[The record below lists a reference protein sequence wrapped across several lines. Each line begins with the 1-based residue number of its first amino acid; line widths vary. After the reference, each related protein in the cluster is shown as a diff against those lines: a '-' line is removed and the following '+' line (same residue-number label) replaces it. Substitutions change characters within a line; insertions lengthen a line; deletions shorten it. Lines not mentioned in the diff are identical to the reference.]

1 MKTIIKDFYT
11 DLNGFQYIK
20 RHTHSKLPIQGNVY
34 PMPTGA
40 FIQDEIAASSSS
52 NLMRVNLLSA
62 QPLGAASLQISSL
75 QVFLDRRLDQ
85 DDNRGMEQAMNDNIV
100 TSNKFLILFE
110 SLNNAPS
117 RDTTNSNVNKV
128 SDMPSLTSQ
137 LYSYDLLNPLVKLIT
152 PNRNI
157 KDSVDLMS
165 GKRVFPYDLRLINM
179 RTMQKEVQTAGGEEE
194 EDIPMRNEVG
204 LILHRIPF
212 EDCPSA
218 PFVQLSSTLLS
229 ECNND
234 NYNEFSF
241 GDLFGFMNE
250 GVGVEIKTIENT
262 LLTLHTP
269 KVLRDDEEPVTSK
282 EYILNHVQPMQVE
295 AFRVKF

>member
-1 MKTIIKDFYT
+1 
-11 DLNGFQYIK
+11 
-20 RHTHSKLPIQGNVY
+20 
-34 PMPTGA
+34 MPTGA
-40 FIQDEIAASSSS
+40 FIQDEMAPSSSSSS

-62 QPLGAASLQISSL
+62 QPLGAASLQTSSL

-117 RDTTNSNVNKV
+117 KDTANSNNVNKV

-165 GKRVFPYDLRLINM
+165 GKRMFPCDLRLINM
-179 RTMQKEVQTAGGEEE
+179 RTMQKEVKTGGEEE
-194 EDIPMRNEVG
+194 DDSPMSNEVG
-204 LILHRIPF
+204 LILHRIPY

-234 NYNEFSF
+234 NYNQFSF
-241 GDLFGFMNE
+241 GDLFGFLSEE
-250 GVGVEIKTIENT
+250 GGGVEIKTIENT

-269 KVLRDDEEPVTSK
+269 KVLRDDEEPVTSR

>member
-1 MKTIIKDFYT
+1 
-11 DLNGFQYIK
+11 
-20 RHTHSKLPIQGNVY
+20 
-34 PMPTGA
+34 MPTGA
-40 FIQDEIAASSSS
+40 FIQDEMASTASSSS

-62 QPLGAASLQISSL
+62 QPLGAASLQTSSL

-117 RDTTNSNVNKV
+117 RDTANSNANKA

-157 KDSVDLMS
+157 KDSVDMLS
-165 GKRVFPYDLRLINM
+165 GKQVFPCDLRLINM
-179 RTMQKEVQTAGGEEE
+179 RTMQKEVKTGGGDEG
-194 EDIPMRNEVG
+194 EDRLMSNEVG
-204 LILHRIPF
+204 LILHRIPY

-241 GDLFGFMNE
+241 GDLFGFMND
-250 GVGVEIKTIENT
+250 GGGVEIKTIENT

>member
-1 MKTIIKDFYT
+1 
-11 DLNGFQYIK
+11 
-20 RHTHSKLPIQGNVY
+20 
-34 PMPTGA
+34 MPTGA
-40 FIQDEIAASSSS
+40 FIQDETTASSSSSS

-62 QPLGAASLQISSL
+62 QPLGAASLQTSSL

-117 RDTTNSNVNKV
+117 RDYANSNNVNKV

-152 PNRNI
+152 SNRNV
-157 KDSVDLMS
+157 KDSVELLS
-165 GKRVFPYDLRLINM
+165 GKRVFPCDLRLINM
-179 RTMQKEVQTAGGEEE
+179 RTMQKEVKTGGGGGEG
-194 EDIPMRNEVG
+194 EDESPMSNEVG
-204 LILHRIPF
+204 LILHRIPY

-234 NYNEFSF
+234 NYNQFSF
-241 GDLFGFMNE
+241 GDLFGFLSE
-250 GVGVEIKTIENT
+250 EVKIKTIENT

-269 KVLRDDEEPVTSK
+269 KVLRDDEEPVTNG
-282 EYILNHVQPMQVE
+282 EFILNHVQPMQVE

>member
-1 MKTIIKDFYT
+1 
-11 DLNGFQYIK
+11 
-20 RHTHSKLPIQGNVY
+20 
-34 PMPTGA
+34 MPTGA
-40 FIQDEIAASSSS
+40 FIQDETTTSSSS

-62 QPLGAASLQISSL
+62 QPLGAASLQTSSL

-110 SLNNAPS
+110 SLNNAPGK
-117 RDTTNSNVNKV
+117 DTANSNVNKV
-128 SDMPSLTSQ
+128 SEMPSLTSQ

-157 KDSVDLMS
+157 KDSVELLS
-165 GKRVFPYDLRLINM
+165 GKQVFPCDLRLINM
-179 RTMQKEVQTAGGEEE
+179 RTMQKEVKTGGEEE
-194 EDIPMRNEVG
+194 DSPMTNEVG
-204 LILHRIPF
+204 LILHRIPY

-234 NYNEFSF
+234 NYNQFSF
-241 GDLFGFMNE
+241 GDLFGFLSE
-250 GVGVEIKTIENT
+250 GGVEIKTIENT
-262 LLTLHTP
+262 LLTLNTP
-269 KVLRDDEEPVTSK
+269 KVLRDDEEPVTSR

>member
-1 MKTIIKDFYT
+1 M
-11 DLNGFQYIK
+11 NGFQYIK

-40 FIQDEIAASSSS
+40 FIQDETTTSSSS

-62 QPLGAASLQISSL
+62 QPLGAASLQTSSL
-75 QVFLDRRLDQ
+75 QVFLDSRLDQ
-85 DDNRGMEQAMNDNIV
+85 DDNRGMDQAMNDNIV

-117 RDTTNSNVNKV
+117 RDTANSNNVNKV
-128 SDMPSLTSQ
+128 ADMPSLTSQ

-152 PNRNI
+152 SNRNV
-157 KDSVDLMS
+157 KDSVELLS
-165 GKRVFPYDLRLINM
+165 GKRVFPCDLRLINM
-179 RTMQKEVQTAGGEEE
+179 RTMQKEVKTGGDEGEIE
-194 EDIPMRNEVG
+194 SPMSNEVG
-204 LILHRIPF
+204 LILHRIPY

-229 ECNND
+229 ECSND
-234 NYNEFSF
+234 NYNQLSF
-241 GDLFGFMNE
+241 GDLFGFLSEE
-250 GVGVEIKTIENT
+250 GGGVEIKTIENT

-269 KVLRDDEEPVTSK
+269 KVLRDDEEPVTSR

>member
-40 FIQDEIAASSSS
+40 FIQDEMASTASSSS

-62 QPLGAASLQISSL
+62 QPLGAASLQTSSL

-117 RDTTNSNVNKV
+117 RDTANSNNVNKV
-128 SDMPSLTSQ
+128 ADMPSLTSQ

-152 PNRNI
+152 SNRNI
-157 KDSVDLMS
+157 KDGVELLS
-165 GKRVFPYDLRLINM
+165 GKQVFPCDLRLINM
-179 RTMQKEVQTAGGEEE
+179 RTMQKEVKTSGGDENES
-194 EDIPMRNEVG
+194 PMNNEVG
-204 LILHRIPF
+204 LILHRIP
-212 EDCPSA
+212 SY
-218 PFVQLSSTLLS
+218 LK
-229 ECNND
+229 N
-234 NYNEFSF
+234 
-241 GDLFGFMNE
+241 
-250 GVGVEIKTIENT
+250 
-262 LLTLHTP
+262 
-269 KVLRDDEEPVTSK
+269 
-282 EYILNHVQPMQVE
+282 
-295 AFRVKF
+295 

>member
-40 FIQDEIAASSSS
+40 FIQDEMAPSSSS

-62 QPLGAASLQISSL
+62 QPLGAASLQTSSL

-117 RDTTNSNVNKV
+117 RDTTNSNANKV

-165 GKRVFPYDLRLINM
+165 GKRVFPCDLRLINM
-179 RTMQKEVQTAGGEEE
+179 RTMQKEVKTGGEG
-194 EDIPMRNEVG
+194 EDSPMSNEVG
-204 LILHRIPF
+204 LILHRIPY

-234 NYNEFSF
+234 NYNQFSF
-241 GDLFGFMNE
+241 GDLFGFLSE
-250 GVGVEIKTIENT
+250 GGGVEIKTIENT